1 MLDRLDTLLAHFS
14 VSARVF
20 NTGALCG
27 ITELDA
33 GDSGRM
39 HLIRAGEADVH
50 HPGGIERV
58 TRPSL
63 LLFPRPV
70 AYRFVTDPQR
80 GADFACARMHFSG
93 GVTNPIASALPDF
106 TCLALDD
113 ILGAGPVLDLL
124 FDEASHQHCGRQTV
138 LDRLFEV
145 MLVQVLRHLMESGK
159 TGGGMLTGL
168 SHPRLRLALVA
179 MHENPAQGWTLD
191 TLAARAGMSRSV
203 FANAFRDTVGC
214 TPGAYLQHWRIGL
227 AEQALRRGRTLA
239 LIADDVGYGGEA
251 ALSRAFKAQT
261 GLSPRQWREA
271 HKR

>member
-1 MLDRLDTLLAHFS
+1 MTDRLEALLAHFS

-27 ITELDA
+27 LTELDA

-63 LLFPRPV
+63 LLFPRPL
-70 AYRFVTDPQR
+70 AYRFVTDPTR

-93 GVTNPIASALPDF
+93 GAANPIAAALPDF

-124 FDEASHQHCGRQTV
+124 FDEASNQYCGRQAV

-145 MLVQVLRHLMESGK
+145 VLVQVLRHLME
-159 TGGGMLTGL
+159 GGPDRRGHAGRTVAPAPAPCAGGDARE
-168 SHPRLRLALVA
+168 PGAGLVA
-179 MHENPAQGWTLD
+179 GGARRACRHVAQRFCECLSRHRGLHAGCLPAA
-191 TLAARAGMSRSV
+191 LAHRPGRAGTASW
-203 FANAFRDTVGC
+203 ANA
-214 TPGAYLQHWRIGL
+214 GAD
-227 AEQALRRGRTLA
+227 RR
-239 LIADDVGYGGEA
+239 
-251 ALSRAFKAQT
+251 
-261 GLSPRQWREA
+261 
-271 HKR
+271 